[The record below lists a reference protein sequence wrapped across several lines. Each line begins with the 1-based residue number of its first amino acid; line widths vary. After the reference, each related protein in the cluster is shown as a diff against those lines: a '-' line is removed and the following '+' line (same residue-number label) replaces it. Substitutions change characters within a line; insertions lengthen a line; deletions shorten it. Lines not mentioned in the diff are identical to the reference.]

1 MRCGCV
7 MLCSV
12 VSATQSDLWFAHYFI
27 PSYGKPVRRTILT
40 KSNLFDFILLIVY
53 DTGEWCMHNIRSGG
67 NDWTKGKRIFMWQ
80 WQSTPSYRVQTL
92 LIISES
98 WWLKP
103 NKKSLQMLCI
113 GLWANVAQSTQTF
126 ECQLQHR
133 RSHSYSIPFAIL
145 NQSTVCLCRATS
157 IHTFAIPLWW
167 CFYHIARSSLIA
179 LTVYFVAVYLKWKQA
194 EKTLFLI
201 GTKWFRRHF
210 HTFVRLFCRT
220 IAMSRWFD
228 GVVDYR
234 KTVPKSRPTFQL
246 WYRKKE

>member
-145 NQSTVCLCRATS
+145 NQSKSVCLCHGTS

-179 LTVYFVAVYLKWKQA
+179 LTVYFVAVYLNWKQA
-194 EKTLFLI
+194 KKNSFSYRYQMVPKTFSY
-201 GTKWFRRHF
+201 FC
-210 HTFVRLFCRT
+210 TFVLSHNRDV
-220 IAMSRWFD
+220 AMVWRGGWL
-228 GVVDYR
+228 
-234 KTVPKSRPTFQL
+234 P
-246 WYRKKE
+246 